1 MRTDAQKHLANYAPT
16 FVQTVLMYAVSPQE
30 PWRLRWDLLVLVLV
44 IYSSII
50 VPYDA
55 AFRPDKD
62 PANLDQL
69 VDAAFYADIV
79 LNFWT
84 GFDKGYEIVLDKGEI
99 VRNYVTGWFLID
111 FVATVQWDS
120 IVGWFDD
127 DLGASIGVKM
137 LALIK
142 IFRLARASRL
152 IDRLTANW
160 TTHSGYIEAGKFFM
174 YVAIVGHLLAC
185 FFFLWPVLM
194 SGELEPADGR
204 LATGYGECVEDVA
217 LSADVRAALS
227 GTEPDL
233 SGEGWFYKNQCMQNS
248 WRQGYGLQAIKLP
261 MSCGLNCPPGK
272 PCALEEDDM
281 RLLLPTGVD
290 RVFGEPAGADQQA
303 DNFVLCDTNEPSG
316 PGLPCPDLNGREGA
330 AVNKAASVN
339 ERTLGPSKRKI
350 GDRTIKTES
359 NRLDDIY
366 LALPYDGDGSEPA
379 ANCPPD
385 TERAGLFPIPLNE
398 TQTRTLLIR
407 CLNTA
412 EFQLRRDSDPG
423 FSSCPTQMR
432 PIRLYVD
439 ALYWSLTT
447 MTTIGYGD
455 RGPSTESELV
465 FVLFAEVFGLAFFAL
480 LLTQINNV
488 SDVMGETSKQ
498 EKDIKDGVLQFLK
511 NQGLDKEL
519 IADTVKFLN
528 FRSSSFSG
536 NAYSDDDPRFEHLS
550 DGLKGKIRE
559 AVYMPVLKKIAFFG
573 WDDRDDAEETSV
585 RDMFDRTDTDDS
597 GKLDKEE
604 IKTLFKNLELHLT
617 DEQFEICFNELDREN
632 SGEVEFHEF
641 SWWWFLT
648 KYGKPRISSG
658 TRCPIEFLE
667 QMCTFLEPR
676 PFAMNERLIA
686 QNTYGENFVI
696 LLSGRLRVLRP
707 GVRPGLKG
715 WHPDHKD
722 RNTSRDRFVS
732 AEDREPMV
740 GFAACLTKAQWDH
753 VRNRTD
759 YWAVDAEEYT
769 DTLWINRRNIL
780 RCFKDSWPKGQAD
793 MVEVAYYHYEVEL
806 IQNSKTDM
814 DVDGSGVVDHEEF
827 ALATPKLPPGFKQY
841 KEGKDRK
848 ASGVPTSSDMVQ
860 GQLDMSSLIS
870 EEEATKESEL
880 EELMEE
886 EDLIHEKVLDLEEKL
901 SGVGADIS
909 TIRANMENL
918 MKKLGIKDSDAEAGA

>member
-1 MRTDAQKHLANYAPT
+1 M
-16 FVQTVLMYAVSPQE
+16 
-30 PWRLRWDLLVLVLV
+30 
-44 IYSSII
+44 
-50 VPYDA
+50 PYDA
-55 AFRPDKD
+55 AFQSGKEPTT
-62 PANLDQL
+62 LDNL
-69 VDAAFYADIV
+69 VDIAFYCDII

-84 GFDKGYEIVLDKGEI
+84 GFDRGYEIVLDKGAI
-99 VRNYVTGWFLID
+99 VRNYLGGWFVVD
-111 FVATVQWDS
+111 FVATIQWD
-120 IVGWFDD
+120 ILVGFIDP
-127 DLGASIGVKM
+127 DLGASITVKM

-194 SGELEPADGR
+194 SGELDPADSR
-204 LATGYGECVEDVA
+204 LIDGYGECVED
-217 LSADVRAALS
+217 AALS
-227 GTEPDL
+227 LDVRDALEGAEPDL

-248 WRQGYGLQAIKLP
+248 WRQGYGLEAISLP
-261 MSCGLNCPPGK
+261 MSCGLNCPEGTCPNS
-272 PCALEEDDM
+272 PDM
-281 RLLLPTGVD
+281 RVLLPTGVD
-290 RVFGEPAGADQQA
+290 RVFGEPAAVAEQA
-303 DNFVLCDTNEPSG
+303 DKGKPCDTNDSG
-316 PGLPCPDLNGREGA
+316 GAGVVCLTSSGRDGA
-330 AVNKAASVN
+330 AVDEAASVN
-339 ERTLGPSKRKI
+339 ERPSNRKN
-350 GDRTIKTES
+350 TVVKSES
-359 NRLDDIY
+359 NRMEDIRLAFDVTEHLHLDVC
-366 LALPYDGDGSEPA
+366 PEGS
-379 ANCPPD
+379 
-385 TERAGLFPIPLNE
+385 ERAGLEPIPLNE

-412 EFQLRRDSDPG
+412 EFGLRADVDPG
-423 FSSCPTQMR
+423 FSFCPTQMR

-585 RDMFDRTDTDDS
+585 RDMFDRTDTDSS
-597 GKLDKEE
+597 GKLDKQE
-604 IKTLFKNLELHLT
+604 IKTLFTNLELHLT
-617 DEQFEICFNELDREN
+617 DEQFEICFDELDREN
-632 SGEVEFHEF
+632 TGEVEFHEF

-658 TRCPIEFLE
+658 TKCPIEFL
-667 QMCTFLEPR
+667 QQLCTFLQPR
-676 PFAMNERLIA
+676 PFAMKERLIP
-686 QNTYGENFVI
+686 QNAYGENFVI
-696 LLSGRLRVLRP
+696 LLSGKLRVLRP

-715 WHPDHKD
+715 WHPDHKE
-722 RNTSRDRFVS
+722 RNETRDRFVQHD
-732 AEDREPMV
+732 DREPMV
-740 GFAACLTKAQWDH
+740 GFAACLTKTQWDH

-769 DTLWINRRNIL
+769 DTLWISRKNLL
-780 RCFKDSWPKGQAD
+780 RSFKDSWTKGQAD

-806 IQNSKTDM
+806 IQNSKTDL
-814 DVDGSGVVDHEEF
+814 DADGSGVVDHDEF
-827 ALATPKLPPGFKQY
+827 VVATPKLPPGFHEY
-841 KEGKDRK
+841 KEQKDK
-848 ASGVPTSSDMVQ
+848 KTGDSTLMEQ
-860 GQLDMSSLIS
+860 GQLDMSSLIAD
-870 EEEATKESEL
+870 EESKESEL

-886 EDLIHEKVLDLEEKL
+886 EDLIHEKVLDLEQKL

-909 TIRANMENL
+909 TVRTNMENL
-918 MKKLGIKDSDAEAGA
+918 MKALGVKHPEDGV

>member
-1 MRTDAQKHLANYAPT
+1 VRCAQKHLANYAPT
-16 FVQTVLMYAVSPQE
+16 FVQKILLYAVSPQE
-30 PWRLRWDLLVLVLV
+30 PWRLRWDLLVLILV

-55 AFRPDKD
+55 AFRPDK
-62 PANLDQL
+62 AKTYLDTL
-69 VDAAFYADIV
+69 VDFTFYADIL

-99 VRNYVTGWFLID
+99 VRNYLSTWFIVD
-111 FVATVQWDS
+111 FVATVEWS
-120 IVGWFDD
+120 AVVSVFSA
-127 DLGASIGVKM
+127 DLGESIGVKM

-194 SGELEPADGR
+194 SGALDPEDGR
-204 LATGYGECVEDVA
+204 LDRGYGECVEDSE
-217 LSADVRAALS
+217 LSADVRDSLT
-227 GTEPDL
+227 GPDPDL
-233 SGEGWFYKNQCMQNS
+233 GGTGWFYKNQCMQNS
-248 WRQGYGLQAIKLP
+248 WRQGYGLEVIRLP
-261 MSCGLNCPPGK
+261 MSCGLNCPNGECK
-272 PCALEEDDM
+272 TSCELEEPGACSATDM
-281 RLLLPTGVD
+281 RELLPTGID
-290 RVFGEPAGADQQA
+290 RVYGVPPGAEERA
-303 DNFVLCDTNEPSG
+303 DLFKNCDNRTHCMDTRGQP
-316 PGLPCPDLNGREGA
+316 GREGA
-330 AVNKAASVN
+330 AVDEAASVN
-339 ERTLGPSKRKI
+339 PRPSNRANHALRTVS
-350 GDRTIKTES
+350 D
-359 NRLDDIY
+359 RLDDIR
-366 LALPYDGDGSEPA
+366 LAFRPNTHEFLEDFENVCPKGSEREDLEPV
-379 ANCPPD
+379 
-385 TERAGLFPIPLNE
+385 PLNQ
-398 TQTRTLLIR
+398 TQIETLLLR

-412 EFQLRRDSDPG
+412 EFELRKDVDPG
-423 FSSCPTQMR
+423 YSFCPTDMR
-432 PIRLYVD
+432 PIRLYID

-573 WDDRDDAEETSV
+573 WDDRDDAEEASV
-585 RDMFDRTDTDDS
+585 KDMFDRTDTDNS
-597 GKLDKEE
+597 GKLDKQE
-604 IKTLFKNLELHLT
+604 IKALFTNLELHLT
-617 DEQFEICFNELDREN
+617 DEQFDICFNELDREN

-658 TRCPIEFLE
+658 TKCPIQFLE
-667 QMCTFLEPR
+667 QMCTFLQPKA
-676 PFAMNERLIA
+676 FALGERLIG
-686 QNTYGENFVI
+686 QNHYGEDFVI
-696 LLSGRLRVLRP
+696 LLSGKLRVLRP

-715 WHPDHKD
+715 WHPDHND
-722 RNTSRDRFVS
+722 RNESRDRFVLS
-732 AEDREPMV
+732 TDREPMV
-740 GFAACLTKAQWDH
+740 GFASCLTKAQWDH

-769 DTLWINRRNIL
+769 DTLWINRKNIL
-780 RCFKDSWPKGQAD
+780 RCFKDSWAKGQAD

-806 IQNSKTDM
+806 IQNGKTEM
-814 DVDGSGVVDHEEF
+814 DDDASGIVDHDEF
-827 ALATPKLPPGFKQY
+827 LRATPKLPAGFKQY
-841 KEGKDRK
+841 KEEKDRK
-848 ASGVPTSSDMVQ
+848 QTGGSQSME
-860 GQLDMSSLIS
+860 GQLDMASLMAG
-870 EEEATKESEL
+870 EEASKETEL
-880 EELMEE
+880 DELMEE
-886 EDLIHEKVLDLEEKL
+886 EDLIHEKVLDLEAKL
-901 SGVGADIS
+901 SGVGGDIS
-909 TIRANMENL
+909 TIKKNMENL
-918 MKKLGIKDSDAEAGA
+918 MTKLGISKDDNV

>member
-1 MRTDAQKHLANYAPT
+1 M
-16 FVQTVLMYAVSPQE
+16 
-30 PWRLRWDLLVLVLV
+30 LLLV
-44 IYSSII
+44 IYSSVN
-50 VPYDA
+50 VPYTSAFQPSQDVATLDA
-55 AFRPDKD
+55 
-62 PANLDQL
+62 L
-69 VDAAFYADIV
+69 VDVAFYADII

-84 GFDKGYEIVLDKGEI
+84 GFDKGYEIVLDKEQI
-99 VRNYVTGWFLID
+99 VRNYLGGWFVVD
-111 FVATVQWDS
+111 FVATVQWDEL
-120 IVGWFDD
+120 VGWFSP
-127 DLGASIGVKM
+127 DLGASITVKM

-194 SGELEPADGR
+194 NGELDPIDGR
-204 LATGYGECVEDVA
+204 LIDGYGECVEDTA
-217 LSADVRAALS
+217 LSAYVRDALS
-227 GTEPDL
+227 ASEPDL

-248 WRQGYGLQAIKLP
+248 WRQGYSLEVIDLP
-261 MSCGLNCPPGK
+261 MSCGLNCPGGK
-272 PCALEEDDM
+272 CPNDGPSDM
-281 RLLLPTGVD
+281 RVLLPTGVD
-290 RVFGEPAGADQQA
+290 RVFGEPAGSDEQA
-303 DNFVLCDTNEPSG
+303 DKGVPCETNDPGAPSDVR
-316 PGLPCPDLNGREGA
+316 CPNGNGREGA
-330 AVNKAASVN
+330 AVNSRVSEN
-339 ERTLGPSKRKI
+339 PRDSKRKN
-350 GDRTIKTES
+350 TIILTES
-359 NRLDDIY
+359 NKFDDVRLAFDVAEHKH
-366 LALPYDGDGSEPA
+366 LEFCPDGSEK
-379 ANCPPD
+379 
-385 TERAGLFPIPLNE
+385 AGMVPIPLNE

-412 EFQLRRDSDPG
+412 EFGLRADVDPG
-423 FSSCPTQMR
+423 YSWCPTKMR

-573 WDDRDDAEETSV
+573 WDERDDAEETSV
-585 RDMFDRTDTDDS
+585 KDMFDRTDTDNS
-597 GKLDKEE
+597 GKLDKSEV
-604 IKTLFKNLELHLT
+604 KTLFTNLELHLT
-617 DEQFEICFNELDREN
+617 DEQFEVCFNELDREN
-632 SGEVEFHEF
+632 TGEVEFHEF

-667 QMCTFLEPR
+667 QLCTFLQPR
-676 PFAMNERLIA
+676 PFALGERLIP
-686 QNTYGENFVI
+686 QNQYGSDFVI
-696 LLSGRLRVLRP
+696 LLSGKLRVLRP
-707 GVRPGLKG
+707 GVRPGLRG

-722 RNTSRDRFVS
+722 RNTSRDRFVHC
-732 AEDREPMV
+732 EDREPMV
-740 GFAACLTKAQWDH
+740 GFAACLTKSQWDH

-769 DTLWINRRNIL
+769 DTLWISRKNIL
-780 RCFKDSWPKGQAD
+780 RSFKDSWPKGQAD

-806 IQNSKTDM
+806 IQNSKTELDT
-814 DVDGSGVVDHEEF
+814 DGSGVVDHDEF
-827 ALATPKLPPGFKQY
+827 VIATPKLPPGFHEY
-841 KEGKDRK
+841 KDLKDK
-848 ASGVPTSSDMVQ
+848 KVAGAAAAGSIEQ
-860 GQLDMSSLIS
+860 GQLDMSSLMADDIKDS
-870 EEEATKESEL
+870 EF

-909 TIRANMENL
+909 TIRTNMESL
-918 MKKLGIKDSDAEAGA
+918 MKSLGVELETEGV